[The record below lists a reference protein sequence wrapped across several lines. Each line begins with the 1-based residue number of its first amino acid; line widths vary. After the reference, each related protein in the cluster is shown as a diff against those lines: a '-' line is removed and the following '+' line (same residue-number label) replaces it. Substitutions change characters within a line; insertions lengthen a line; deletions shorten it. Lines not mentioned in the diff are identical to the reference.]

1 MTKTTFDQIGTT
13 LTVRADVRE
22 MDVRDQINLF
32 NYLADHLGI
41 TEATQERP
49 EESYQVLWKEMM
61 DRCWK

>member
-22 MDVRDQINLF
+22 MDMHSKINLF

-41 TEATQERP
+41 TKAAQDRP
-49 EESYQVLWKEMM
+49 DESYQVLWGEMI
-61 DRCWK
+61 DEHW